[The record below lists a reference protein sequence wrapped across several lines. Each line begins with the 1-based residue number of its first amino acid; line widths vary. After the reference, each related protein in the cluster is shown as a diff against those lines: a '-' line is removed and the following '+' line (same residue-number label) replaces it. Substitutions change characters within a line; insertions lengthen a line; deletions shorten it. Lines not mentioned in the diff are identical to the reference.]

1 VSVTDDIIEEI
12 VQWCSEHSQK
22 EYSRDLIRED
32 WVWEAYDKIVDE
44 VAEKLKA
51 KGIAI
56 ES

>member
-1 VSVTDDIIEEI
+1 MSVTDDIIEEI